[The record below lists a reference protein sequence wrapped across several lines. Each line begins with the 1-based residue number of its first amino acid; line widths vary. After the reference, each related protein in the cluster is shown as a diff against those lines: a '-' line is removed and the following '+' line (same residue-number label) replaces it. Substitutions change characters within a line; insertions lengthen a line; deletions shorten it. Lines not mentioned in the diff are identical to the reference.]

1 MIQAGNSIKTFGDSL
16 QKISVDY
23 LYNSIK
29 NPKPEI
35 INKIRQLRIIK
46 NIDQKQYRQLKVQL
60 PYFVCGM
67 FNPNI
72 RRIENFAYSEYF
84 VVDIDHISEKGLEIG
99 VLRKKLESDNQ
110 ILMSFLSPGEDG
122 LKLLF
127 RLSKRCYDANIF
139 TIFYKA
145 FLTDFSNRYYLE
157 QVVDSRTCDV
167 SRACFISYDPDV
179 YFNPKADNVNLDL
192 FFDIENSF
200 NFFNEKK
207 VINEN
212 LRKISSYEQP
222 IKEDVD
228 SDIVLK
234 IKSILQSSHPKPH
247 KKEVY
252 VPERLNEIIDEL
264 QSYITE
270 TGVVIKDIINISY
283 GKKIKA
289 LVGVKEAEVNLF
301 YGKRG
306 FSVVQSPRT
315 GTSKDMNVLLSNLIE
330 SFLERYN
337 I

>member
-1 MIQAGNSIKTFGDSL
+1 
-16 QKISVDY
+16 
-23 LYNSIK
+23 
-29 NPKPEI
+29 
-35 INKIRQLRIIK
+35 
-46 NIDQKQYRQLKVQL
+46 
-60 PYFVCGM
+60 
-67 FNPNI
+67 
-72 RRIENFAYSEYF
+72 
-84 VVDIDHISEKGLEIG
+84 
-99 VLRKKLESDNQ
+99 
-110 ILMSFLSPGEDG
+110 MSFLSPGEDG

-192 FFDIENSF
+192 FFDTENSF

>member
-110 ILMSFLSPGEDG
+110 ILMSFLSPGEDE

-192 FFDIENSF
+192 FFDTENSF

>member
-192 FFDIENSF
+192 FFDTENSF

-301 YGKRG
+301 MEKEG
-306 FSVVQSPRT
+306 FLWFNRQEQVHQ
-315 GTSKDMNVLLSNLIE
+315 KI
-330 SFLERYN
+330 
-337 I
+337 

>member
-1 MIQAGNSIKTFGDSL
+1 
-16 QKISVDY
+16 
-23 LYNSIK
+23 
-29 NPKPEI
+29 
-35 INKIRQLRIIK
+35 
-46 NIDQKQYRQLKVQL
+46 
-60 PYFVCGM
+60 
-67 FNPNI
+67 
-72 RRIENFAYSEYF
+72 
-84 VVDIDHISEKGLEIG
+84 
-99 VLRKKLESDNQ
+99 
-110 ILMSFLSPGEDG
+110 
-122 LKLLF
+122 
-127 RLSKRCYDANIF
+127 
-139 TIFYKA
+139 
-145 FLTDFSNRYYLE
+145 
-157 QVVDSRTCDV
+157 V

-192 FFDIENSF
+192 FFDTENSF